1 VIARFVFFPAV
12 LVGII
17 ISLSACADS
26 LGVLS
31 TETPTAVIAGQEAV
45 AAQIMTA
52 TVAPTTS
59 AAETLAARP
68 TAFPP
73 QVPVNQPESTVVYQ
87 RHYGLRLAAVVTNLS
102 HRLAASLW
110 PSAALLAAPAGP
122 SLDIMFTVSIRTY

>member
-1 VIARFVFFPAV
+1 
-12 LVGII
+12 
-17 ISLSACADS
+17 
-26 LGVLS
+26 
-31 TETPTAVIAGQEAV
+31 VIAGQEAV

-59 AAETLAARP
+59 AAETLAALSESAMNLP

>member
-1 VIARFVFFPAV
+1 MIARLVFFPAV

-26 LGVLS
+26 SEVLS

-59 AAETLAARP
+59 AAKTLPALP

-87 RHYGLRLAAVVTNLS
+87 RHYGLRLAAVVTYLS
-102 HRLAASLW
+102 HGLA
-110 PSAALLAAPAGP
+110 AALLAAPAGT
-122 SLDIMFTVSIRTY
+122 SLDIMFTVGIRTY